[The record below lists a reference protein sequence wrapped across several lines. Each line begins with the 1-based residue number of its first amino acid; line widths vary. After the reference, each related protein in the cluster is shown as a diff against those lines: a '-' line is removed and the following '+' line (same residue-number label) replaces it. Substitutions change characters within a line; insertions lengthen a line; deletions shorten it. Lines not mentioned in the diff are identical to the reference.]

1 MKRLKYVS
9 LQTVDGLRDSIA
21 ENIDRYRFGDFQDLM
36 SEGDWSIE
44 LEFEADL
51 APLAELDPSGD
62 PEAEIQNSKKVWAAL
77 GRLPAALAY
86 EEGIWV
92 RLTHVDCLEFSR
104 RRWLKEA
111 EDTKAE
117 NLVRLHFFAEGLTG
131 RRDDNALS
139 RLWWNAYIAS
149 KVAPHTLVNPL
160 ETMLRSADTRSNL
173 VERSRLA
180 SRAQLSAGIL
190 RLVQS
195 TEWLREHEQNF
206 RQFMI
211 VLNRMGGGIV
221 FEALASADIDRFM
234 VDCARRAGMPT

>member
-1 MKRLKYVS
+1 MKRLKYMS
-9 LQTVDGLRDSIA
+9 LQTVDSLRDGVA
-21 ENIDRYRFGDFQDLM
+21 ENLQRYQSGDFHDLM
-36 SEGDWSIE
+36 SGGDWSIE

-51 APLAELDPSGD
+51 TPLAQLDPSGS
-62 PEAEIQNSKKVWAAL
+62 PEAEIENSKKVWEAL
-77 GRLPAALAY
+77 GRLPPALAY

-104 RRWLKEA
+104 RRWLKDA
-111 EDTKAE
+111 QDGKAE
-117 NLVRLHFFAEGLTG
+117 SLVRLHFFAEGLTG

-139 RLWWNAYIAS
+139 RLWWNAYIS
-149 KVAPHTLVNPL
+149 NKVAPYTSVNPL
-160 ETMLRSADTRSNL
+160 ETMLRSADTRMNL

-195 TEWLREHEQNF
+195 SEWLREHEQNF

-211 VLNRMGGGIV
+211 VLNRMGGGVV
-221 FEALASADIDRFM
+221 FETLAGADIDSFM
-234 VDCARRAGMPT
+234 ADCARRAGMPT